1 MQHSSRVLPTI
12 VALIALLLAGCGDDG
27 DGKGQS
33 KPEQTTRDPAANAL
47 AFIECFDLPGYE
59 AKRPKPR
66 EESLFAFTAKR
77 KGFRVAA
84 VNVTKKGSISTSAFL
99 AVFESQATA
108 RRAMDELATTAVGD
122 VKPQQKGP
130 AVIGYLG
137 PDDLKAVGPAI
148 GECFES

>member
-1 MQHSSRVLPTI
+1 MQDSSRVLPTI
-12 VALIALLLAGCGDDG
+12 AALVALLLAGCGDDG
-27 DGKGQS
+27 DGGGQEKAS
-33 KPEQTTRDPAANAL
+33 ETRDPAANAL

-84 VNVTKKGSISTSAFL
+84 VNVTKTGSIATSAFL

-108 RRAMDELATTAVGD
+108 RRAMDELATSAVGD

-130 AVIGYLG
+130 AVVGYLG

-148 GECFES
+148 GRCLES